1 MALIGL
7 DIGTTG
13 CKSTV
18 FDVEGNVC
26 SYAYKEYG
34 IQNRGPGMFE
44 LDPDELWES
53 VKYVLGMSVKKYT
66 GEKITALS
74 VSSFG
79 ESAVP
84 VDKNGKVLHN
94 SLLYTDTRGSL
105 QCEQLV
111 SRLGLQSIMEQTGVH
126 AHPMYTINKI
136 MWFKE
141 NMPDV
146 YKSTW
151 KFMLFEDFIL
161 FRLGHEAVID
171 YSLASRTMA
180 FNVTKKTWA
189 EHIIEAAGVDGEIFS
204 RAAPSGTV
212 VGTIN
217 WSIAEEIGLP
227 YDTLLVTGGH
237 DQVCAAVGGGIV
249 EEGSAIDG
257 IGTVECITPAFGR
270 PIVNS
275 KMMDNHF
282 ACVPH
287 AKEGMYVTYAFNFTG
302 GSLLKWYRDNFAAA
316 EVQEAQKTGRVVKAM
331 KLGFNAIM
339 YDGSNLGYEENI
351 KNTKEIVKIAR
362 AMGVSVEA
370 ELGHVTRPK
379 SGGAEGEEDD
389 SVIDDTSL
397 YTEPEQAKEFVER
410 TDVDALAVAFGTAHG
425 VYLKTPRL
433 DLERLGM
440 ISKKVDVPLVM
451 HGGSGLSEEDFKG
464 SIQKGIS
471 KINYYTGMA
480 VNCAERLKEELFKAD
495 GKAFY
500 HNLMMTAIN
509 TFYEDA
515 RKTIR
520 LFGSNGKA

>member
-1 MALIGL
+1 MSLVSMKEILRDARKKRYAVGCYNAINLEMIRGVIGAAEEERSPVIL
-7 DIGTTG
+7 
-13 CKSTV
+13 CHAEV
-18 FDVEGNVC
+18 HF
-26 SYAYKEYG
+26 
-34 IQNRGPGMFE
+34 
-44 LDPDELWES
+44 
-53 VKYVLGMSVKKYT
+53 KYT
-66 GEKITALS
+66 PIEKIAPIL
-74 VSSFG
+74 VR
-79 ESAVP
+79 EAENAKVP
-84 VDKNGKVLHN
+84 VAILLDHGK
-94 SLLYTDTRGSL
+94 SFD
-105 QCEQLV
+105 
-111 SRLGLQSIMEQTGVH
+111 
-126 AHPMYTINKI
+126 A
-136 MWFKE
+136 
-141 NMPDV
+141 
-146 YKSTW
+146 
-151 KFMLFEDFIL
+151 
-161 FRLGHEAVID
+161 
-171 YSLASRTMA
+171 
-180 FNVTKKTWA
+180 
-189 EHIIEAAGVDGEIFS
+189 
-204 RAAPSGTV
+204 
-212 VGTIN
+212 
-217 WSIAEEIGLP
+217 
-227 YDTLLVTGGH
+227 
-237 DQVCAAVGGGIV
+237 
-249 EEGSAIDG
+249 
-257 IGTVECITPAFGR
+257 
-270 PIVNS
+270 
-275 KMMDNHF
+275 
-282 ACVPH
+282 
-287 AKEGMYVTYAFNFTG
+287 
-302 GSLLKWYRDNFAAA
+302 
-316 EVQEAQKTGRVVKAM
+316 VVKAM

-370 ELGHVTRPK
+370 ELGHVTRPR

-495 GKAFY
+495 GKAFF